1 VAVTEPAAVSCELG
15 PIRPPNEAFS
25 LLVRLTRNCPW
36 NRCRFCPV
44 YKGTRFELRPVAD
57 IERDIDAFKA
67 VAGYIEALARES
79 GAGVREAAASV
90 AGSHAADAYRN
101 VGLWLYGGGKTVFL
115 QDANSLV
122 MKTPDL
128 LAVLRYL
135 RETFPGIDR
144 ITSYARSQTVARK
157 PLGELRALR
166 EAGLSR
172 LHIGLESGSDA
183 VLALMEK
190 GATAADHVSGGRHV
204 MAAGIELSEYVL
216 LGAGGRPLWREHALE
231 TARVLNEIDPDFIRF
246 RTLTI
251 REGMPL
257 HGMVQ
262 RGEFERAADE
272 EIVAEEKLLLE
283 NLTVTS
289 TVASDH
295 SINLLP
301 EIAGK
306 LPDDRAAMLDV
317 IARFQ
322 ALAAEERDLYQLG
335 RRLGVYD
342 RLADLADPARRA
354 QVQTVMGRVRAGP
367 DVSLDEIL
375 FTLMERYI

>member
-1 VAVTEPAAVSCELG
+1 MTEPAVSCEIG

-57 IERDIDAFKA
+57 IKRDIDAFKA
-67 VAGYIEALARES
+67 AADYITDLARES
-79 GAGVREAAASV
+79 GVSVREAAASV
-90 AGSHAADAYRN
+90 AGSHPGDACRN
-101 VGLWLYGGGKTVFL
+101 VGLWLYAGGRHAFL

-122 MKTPDL
+122 MKTSDL
-128 LAVLRYL
+128 LEVLSYL
-135 RETFPGIDR
+135 RTTFPGIDR

-157 PLGELRALR
+157 TLDELRALR

-183 VLALMEK
+183 VLSLMEK
-190 GATAADHVSGGRHV
+190 GATAADHVSGGRQV
-204 MAAGIELSEYVL
+204 KAAGIELSEYVL
-216 LGAGGRPLWREHALE
+216 LGAGGRPLRREHALE
-231 TARVLNEIDPDFIRF
+231 TARVLNDIDPDFIRF

-257 HGMVQ
+257 NEMAHD
-262 RGEFERAADE
+262 GEFERATDE
-272 EIVAEEKLLLE
+272 EIIEEEKLLLE
-283 NLTVTS
+283 NLAVTS
-289 TVASDH
+289 MVASDH

-301 EIAGK
+301 EIEGK
-306 LPDDRAAMLDV
+306 LPEGKDAMLDV

-322 ALAAEERDLYQLG
+322 ALPPEERDLYKLG
-335 RRLGVYD
+335 RRLGVYE
-342 RLADLADPARRA
+342 RLADLGDPARRTEVADVLARVMA
-354 QVQTVMGRVRAGP
+354 QPNGP
-367 DVSLDEIL
+367 SLDEVL
-375 FTLMERYI
+375 FKLMERYI